1 MTSNASMS
9 RLAAISFLFAVACA
23 HDHALDRRDVGA
35 MKNAS
40 PAISLWPGPVA
51 DPVAVVSDVPPSL
64 GLHIDLGEWEP
75 VDGEPKESYQRVDL
89 EDAAAVAAEIQ
100 RQVDLFIEI
109 LGRPPDHL
117 DSHQH
122 VHLGGVARE
131 ASIEAARR
139 LDVPLRGVGRNVTV
153 CGGFYGQQRD
163 FGPYLEGVSF
173 ENLLRLLDG
182 MPAGWNELTC
192 HPGLGHDVPSVYA
205 KEREVELETLCRP
218 ELRDAVAERHITLR
232 DFRTVPS
239 ST

>member
-1 MTSNASMS
+1 MTAGGDRYLIVNADDLGMS
-9 RLAAISFLFAVACA
+9 GGINAGIIRAYREGVVTAASLMVTRPFAREA
-23 HDHALDRRDVGA
+23 
-35 MKNAS
+35 
-40 PAISLWPGPVA
+40 
-51 DPVAVVSDVPPSL
+51 VAVVSDVPPSL

-139 LDVPLRGVGRNVTV
+139 LDVPLRGVGRIVTV